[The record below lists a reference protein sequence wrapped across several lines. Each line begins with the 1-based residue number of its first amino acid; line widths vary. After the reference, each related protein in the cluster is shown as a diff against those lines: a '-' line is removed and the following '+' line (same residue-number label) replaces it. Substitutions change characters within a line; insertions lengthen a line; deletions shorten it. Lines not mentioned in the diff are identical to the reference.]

1 MKILFVTQVV
11 PFPVR
16 GGESLRSGGLLKSL
30 LQSGHELWV
39 ISPLSPDASDLA
51 GQFPGAQ
58 FIPYVFIPEK
68 ISRLSQ
74 FEGYFNRDK
83 KLIRLFNEILSTQ
96 HIDLTIIDYF
106 FLGQYISFFKDQG
119 IPVIYGTHNAQSRLR
134 LQQPADGIMEKI
146 VRLFSFLA
154 QAWHERI
161 YFKRADQLICVS
173 EIDRKFYRRF
183 IPDRKISVIPN
194 FVDEASYK
202 PAAEKKPYIIMTG
215 NFHSFQNYYGLQWFL
230 DNVWNKELARITE
243 LYLLGKGAEEV
254 FLAISKGRNFHQV
267 KVIENQDDILN
278 YLASASAAV
287 VPLWHGSGTRFKCI
301 EAMALKTQ
309 LISTSIGA
317 EGIDHGGGI
326 LIADT
331 PGQFCQ
337 LIKLSL
343 KKKVDSTDLAYETFI
358 NKYSLGANKKQLN
371 EIILSFAES
380 KGKTRS

>member
-11 PFPVR
+11 PFPIR

-30 LQSGHELWV
+30 LHSGHEVWV
-39 ISPLSPDASDLA
+39 ISPLTPDKPDLA
-51 GQFPGAQ
+51 RQFPGAQ

-68 ISRLSQ
+68 ISLLSQ
-74 FEGYFNRDK
+74 FAGYFNRDK

-96 HIDLTIIDYF
+96 HIDLAIIDYF

-243 LYLLGKGAEEV
+243 LYLVGKGADEA
-254 FLAISKGRNFHQV
+254 LSAISKGRNFHHV
-267 KVIENQDDILN
+267 KVIENEDGILN

-287 VPLWHGSGTRFKCI
+287 VPLWHGSGTRLKCI

-358 NKYSLGANKKQLN
+358 NKYSLGANKNKIN
-371 EIILSFAES
+371 EIILSLAES
-380 KGKTRS
+380 KGKTRI